1 MNRANRRSEKKSVKQ
16 LQQNIQRAGKKVER
30 MERVI
35 LGFNFLVEKKTV
47 QIDLPSLS
55 LYRELIGEDA
65 KEMESWMKNAYLYC
79 RLKKG
84 MAEGAVL
91 FFKDIETEEVMGQYD
106 GKRAIF

>member
-1 MNRANRRSEKKSVKQ
+1 MNRANSRRSNMQAKE

-35 LGFNFLVEKKTV
+35 LGFNFLVEKGAV

-84 MAEGAVL
+84 MAEGAIL
-91 FFKDIETEEVMGQYD
+91 FFKDIETEEVIGQYD